1 MFDFLRWQPNP
12 TQIKSHEKGTPMG
25 RRQGPI
31 LDPYT
36 CKVCFQIIEKSTYDK
51 HWAHAKGHRMPDTL
65 FPPPFSDDQLDD
77 QPEHER
83 NSSATQV
90 ERAPEYYG
98 ILDMSLD
105 DPMEHETPNSK
116 TLENVGTKEI
126 LGML

>member
-1 MFDFLRWQPNP
+1 MERP
-12 TQIKSHEKGTPMG
+12 
-25 RRQGPI
+25 QGPI
-31 LDPYT
+31 LNPYT
-36 CKVCFQIIEKSTYDK
+36 CKVCFQLIEKSTYHK
-51 HWAHAKGHRMPDTL
+51 HWAHAKGHRTL
-65 FPPPFSDDQLDD
+65 ETSYPPPFSDHQLDDQLDD

-90 ERAPEYYG
+90 ERAPEYQG